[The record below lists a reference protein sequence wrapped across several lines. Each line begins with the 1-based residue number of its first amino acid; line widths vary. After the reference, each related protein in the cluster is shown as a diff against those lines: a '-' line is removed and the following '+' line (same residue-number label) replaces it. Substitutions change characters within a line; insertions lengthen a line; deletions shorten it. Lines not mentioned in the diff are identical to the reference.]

1 MRQTPEK
8 NSITKSREV
17 FQNWKT
23 KLAEQKPQ
31 FTSVGITIQP
41 LDSQNAFLILEML
54 ISSF

>member
-41 LDSQNAFLILEML
+41 LESQNAFLILEML